1 MFPQRYGI
9 IHLQTDKTEQESIFN
24 NSLEVGLM
32 GKGIRKNRTVLKFY
46 TAEDGYIFLSVD

>member
-24 NSLEVGLM
+24 DSLGVDLM
-32 GKGIRKNRTVLKFY
+32 GKGIRKNRTVL
-46 TAEDGYIFLSVD
+46 